1 VLTGPEVTTPRQRTQ
16 DIATAIGEHLTY
28 TEVSHDHAREQMLQ
42 FMPAPVADATLA
54 ILGQPTPE
62 EVQVSPDVEK
72 ILGHPGRSFADWARR
87 NAAAFR

>member
-1 VLTGPEVTTPRQRTQ
+1 
-16 DIATAIGEHLTY
+16 
-28 TEVSHDHAREQMLQ
+28 MLQ

-72 ILGHPGRSFADWARR
+72 VLGHLGRSFADWARR